1 MPDPKILPPSVA
13 VQTLTE
19 IPQEVRAH
27 AVGDRVSLL
36 IGDDLHG
43 VRFMGDRDDLWR
55 LIGQAGRQLAT
66 LTDDNRQD
74 DQ

>member
-36 IGDDLHG
+36 IGDDRSG
-43 VRFMGDRDDLWR
+43 VRFLGDRDELWT
-55 LIGQAGRQLAT
+55 LIGRAGRALSEAT
-66 LTDDNRQD
+66 ND

>member
-1 MPDPKILPPSVA
+1 MPDTNILPPSVA

-36 IGDDLHG
+36 IGDDRSG
-43 VRFMGDRDDLWR
+43 VRFLGDRDELWT
-55 LIGQAGRQLAT
+55 LIGRAGRALSEAT
-66 LTDDNRQD
+66 GE